1 MVLPKRRATQGSCN
15 CRMPCT
21 LSMVRSIHL
30 MNMKDTSSYLD
41 ACAEVQPDVPSKNR
55 TRISREMFETTV
67 RLDTLPHVPIN
78 VPTPTKL
85 RAEIPRHTFGSAVR
99 LDTVAPISKRRP
111 GPTQQ
116 VREHFQLHSVC
127 SNPQWDRRQLPSPSS
142 RLLDSSEDS
151 GRELG
156 VDPEVATPLREGLP
170 NPCNAVL
177 LPKGAHAIK
186 VQSVEFQDLACFG
199 SNSSVVLCRFP
210 ALL

>member
-21 LSMVRSIHL
+21 LSMVRSTHL

-41 ACAEVQPDVPSKNR
+41 ACAEVQPDVPSTNR

-78 VPTPTKL
+78 VPTPTKN
-85 RAEIPRHTFGSAVR
+85 RAEISPRVLRDRWPPRRGCSNFQATSRPDSTGSR
-99 LDTVAPISKRRP
+99 TLPVAPCLLQSTM
-111 GPTQQ
+111 G
-116 VREHFQLHSVC
+116 S
-127 SNPQWDRRQLPSPSS
+127 RQLPSPSS

-156 VDPEVATPLREGLP
+156 VDPEVATPLPEGLP

-186 VQSVEFQDLACFG
+186 VQSVEFQDLEYFVRI
-199 SNSSVVLCRFP
+199 SSAVLCRFP